1 MPGDGVSLPT
11 TLAQMGSVAKAQARA
26 TNHPQPSAPFAD
38 LQEQKGEL
46 QAKRVQEPSQ
56 PAPDRRIDGERDNLD
71 KRQRRRQRRQG
82 KATDEGADQPDA
94 LADGTANDTCPLGHL
109 VDLRA

>member
-1 MPGDGVSLPT
+1 MSADGVSLPT

-26 TNHPQPSAPFAD
+26 TSHPQPATPFAD
-38 LQEQKGEL
+38 LAEQKGEL
-46 QAKRVQEPSQ
+46 KARRVQETGQ
-56 PAPDRRIDGERDNLD
+56 PADNHAVEAASEGLD

-82 KATDEGADQPDA
+82 RSADETPEPTDAV
-94 LADGTANDTCPLGHL
+94 ADGTASGSSPLGHL

>member
-11 TLAQMGSVAKAQARA
+11 TLAQMGSVAKTQARA
-26 TNHPQPSAPFAD
+26 ANTPQPATPFGE

-46 QAKRVQEPSQ
+46 TARRVQEPGTA
-56 PAPDRRIDGERDNLD
+56 PPDRRVAGDQGGLD
-71 KRQRRRQRRQG
+71 KRQRRRQRRQTRNG
-82 KATDEGADQPDA
+82 LDQPAAPAEAEPDNP
-94 LADGTANDTCPLGHL
+94 TPLGHL

>member
-1 MPGDGVSLPT
+1 MAGDGVSLPT

-26 TNHPQPSAPFAD
+26 ANPAQPATPFAE

-46 QAKRVQEPSQ
+46 RARKVQEPGQ
-56 PAPDRRIDGERDNLD
+56 AQEDRRVAADGDGLD
-71 KRQRRRQRRQG
+71 KRQRRRQRRQARPG
-82 KATDEGADQPDA
+82 PA
-94 LADGTANDTCPLGHL
+94 ADGDEANDGAAEDNASPLGQL

>member
-11 TLAQMGSVAKAQARA
+11 TLAQLGSVAKAQVRVTSPSQPA
-26 TNHPQPSAPFAD
+26 TPFAE

-46 QAKRVQEPSQ
+46 KARKVQETE
-56 PAPDRRIDGERDNLD
+56 PAQADRRIDGDRDAPD
-71 KRQRRRQRRQG
+71 KRQRRRQRRQARTG
-82 KATDEGADQPDA
+82 PVDPDPSA
-94 LADGTANDTCPLGHL
+94 AAAEENASPLGTL